1 MSIFLIGLLS
11 GILLTLVFAII
22 IVPRILFVE
31 SESKYD
37 FEKTAE
43 LITSAASE
51 NSWAMPHQYD
61 LQMTMKKHGFEVR
74 PVTVYSVCNPVLANQ
89 ILGSNNERIVSAMM
103 PCRIALYQK
112 NDGKTYVSRMNA
124 ALMAKLMSGKT
135 KKVMNEAG
143 AGSEKILEQI
153 IIE

>member
-1 MSIFLIGLLS
+1 MFVIGLLS
-11 GILLTLVFAII
+11 GVLITLILAIL

-43 LITSAASE
+43 LITSSASE

-74 PVTVYSVCNPVLANQ
+74 PVTVFSVCNPVLANQ
-89 ILGSNNERIVSAMM
+89 ILGSNDERVVSAMM
-103 PCRIALYQK
+103 PCRIAIYQK

-124 ALMAKLMSGKT
+124 ALLSKLMSGKT
-135 KKVMNEAG
+135 KKVMSEAG
-143 AGSEKILEQI
+143 AGSEKILDQI
-153 IIE
+153 IVD